1 MFSLLFPGQGSQI
14 VGMGKEFYENFDYVK
29 DLFRN
34 ADEIFKKKISKIILE
49 GPGELLNQTENT
61 QTAIFLISFS
71 IFKVLEKETNLNFKN
86 AQFYAGHSLGEYS
99 ALCCAGSI
107 NFDQTINLLKSRGI
121 AMQNA
126 VPKGEGGMIAVLGIE
141 INKLNEILNEN
152 NKFECFVANDN
163 SPGQIVISGK
173 LDILEQFEK
182 NLKKQNIKAIKLPV
196 SAPFHCP
203 LMKNATQEMKNK
215 ILDTEFKNPLVPIIS
230 NVTASPQNKSEEI
243 KKLLIEQIEN
253 PVRWRESIIN
263 MIDNGV
269 KSFIEIGPGKVLS
282 GLVKRID
289 RNVKLNQV
297 NNLIDIKNITND

>member
-29 DLFRN
+29 DLFQN

-61 QTAIFLISFS
+61 QTAIFLTSFS
-71 IFKVLEKETNLNFKN
+71 IFKVLEKETNLNIKN

-99 ALCCAGSI
+99 ALCCAKSI
-107 NFDQTINLLKSRGI
+107 NFEQTINLLKSRGM

-141 INKLNEILNEN
+141 INKLNELLSEN
-152 NKFECFVANDN
+152 SKFECFVANDN

-173 LDILEQFEK
+173 LNALELFEK
-182 NLKKQNIKAIKLPV
+182 NLKKKNIKAIKLPV
-196 SAPFHCP
+196 SSPFHCP

-215 ILDTEFKNPLVPIIS
+215 ILDTNFKNPLVPIIS

-243 KKLLIEQIEN
+243 KRLLIKQIEN

-269 KSFIEIGPGKVLS
+269 KNFIEIGPGKVLS

-297 NNLIDIKNITND
+297 NNLTDVKNITND

>member
-29 DLFRN
+29 ELFQN
-34 ADEIFKKKISKIILE
+34 ADEIFNKKISKIILE
-49 GPGELLNQTENT
+49 GPEELLNQTENT

-71 IFKVLEKETNLNFKN
+71 IFKVLEKETNLNIKN
-86 AQFYAGHSLGEYS
+86 SQFYAGHSLGEYS

-107 NFDQTINLLKSRGI
+107 NFEQTIDLLKNRGI

-141 INKLNEILNEN
+141 INKLNEILNEYS
-152 NKFECFVANDN
+152 KFECFVANDN

-173 LDILEQFEK
+173 LNALELFEK
-182 NLKKQNIKAIKLPV
+182 NLKKKNIKAIKLPV

-215 ILDTEFKNPLVPIIS
+215 ILDTDFKDPLVPIIS

-243 KKLLIEQIEN
+243 KKLLIKQIEN

-263 MIDNGV
+263 MINNGV
-269 KSFIEIGPGKVLS
+269 KNFIEIGPGKVLS

-289 RNVKLNQV
+289 RNVKLIQV
-297 NNLIDIKNITND
+297 NNLIDVKNITYD